1 MLAANAKARSS
12 IVPKAAPKPEPEP
25 QLVLHFDSEP
35 SPLAP
40 PPPSS
45 SRHPWP
51 WLLQRVFAVDILTCP
66 RCQGTMRLVEIAT
79 EQDAIERILASDPMP
94 LPRGPGRLLP
104 DGPARSRA
112 PGQLAFGFD

>member
-12 IVPKAAPKPEPEP
+12 IVPKAAPKPAPEP
-25 QLVLHFDSEP
+25 QLVLLFDSEP

-40 PPPSS
+40 PPPSP

-79 EQDAIERILASDPMP
+79 EHEAIERILASDPDAAAAGSRAP
-94 LPRGPGRLLP
+94 PARGPGRSP
-104 DGPARSRA
+104 A
-112 PGQLAFGFD
+112 PGQLAFRFD